1 MPCNKSYSKEH
12 AFVPMGYGMMKCVHC
27 GKKTKVKSPM

>member
-12 AFVPMGYGMMKCVHC
+12 SFVPMGDGKMKCVHC
-27 GKKTKVKSPM
+27 GKTEKMKSVF